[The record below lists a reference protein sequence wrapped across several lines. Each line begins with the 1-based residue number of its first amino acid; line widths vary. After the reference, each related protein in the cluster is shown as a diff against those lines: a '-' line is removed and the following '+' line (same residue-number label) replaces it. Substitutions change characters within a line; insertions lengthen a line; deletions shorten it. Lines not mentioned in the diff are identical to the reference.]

1 MAAKSDIVFTGVKD
15 EHFKLFSATGATGTQ
30 VQYNKSYLSY
40 FRTFRPSLQ
49 GKKYSKRG
57 DKTQNKI
64 IKLSLSVQTNNVRTT
79 FKRLICS
86 PYG

>member
-1 MAAKSDIVFTGVKD
+1 MFSLEHAQRLTGVTEKMAAKSDIVFTGVKD

-49 GKKYSKRG
+49 DKNYSKRG
-57 DKTQNKI
+57 DKT
-64 IKLSLSVQTNNVRTT
+64 
-79 FKRLICS
+79 
-86 PYG
+86 